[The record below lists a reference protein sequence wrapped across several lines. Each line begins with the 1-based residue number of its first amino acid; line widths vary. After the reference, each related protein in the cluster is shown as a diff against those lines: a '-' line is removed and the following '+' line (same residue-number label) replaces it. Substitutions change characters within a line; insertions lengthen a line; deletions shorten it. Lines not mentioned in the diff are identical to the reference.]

1 MARVPRLFCDTNLA
15 KGAVAELPAAAAHH
29 VTRVLRLKPGDTLVL
44 FNDTGKEYRGELLTA
59 SRRSPQFRVLD
70 AGTPEPEPVLA
81 IHLILG
87 VSRGQRMDY
96 ALQKATELG
105 VTEIT
110 PVITGR
116 SVVRL
121 QDEKREQRQAHWR
134 QILTHACEQSGR
146 CRLPV
151 LHPVVNFP
159 EHLAVPGQVGV
170 LLDPFSNRTLAD
182 LDPPSGTLAFLVGP
196 EGGLTGQERQAAI
209 EEGFTGIRLGPRIL
223 RTETAPLA
231 AVAAAQALWGDFR

>member
-1 MARVPRLFCDTNLA
+1 MARVPRVFCDATLA
-15 KGAVAELPAAAAHH
+15 SGAVAELPATAAHH
-29 VTRVLRLKPGDTLVL
+29 VTRVLRLKPGGTLIL
-44 FNDTGKEYRGELLTA
+44 FDDSGKEYRGELLDA
-59 SRRSPQFRVLD
+59 SRRSPKVRVLD
-70 AGTPEPEPVLA
+70 AGTREPDPVLA

-110 PVITGR
+110 PVITRR

-121 QDEKREQRQAHWR
+121 QDDKREQRQAHWR
-134 QILTHACEQSGR
+134 HILIHACEQSGR

-151 LHPVVNFP
+151 LHPPVDFSERP
-159 EHLAVPGQVGV
+159 AIPGQAGV
-170 LLDPFSNRTLAD
+170 LLDPLSDQTLVD
-182 LDPPSGTLAFLVGP
+182 LDPPSGALALLVGP
-196 EGGLTGQERQAAI
+196 EGGLSEQERQAALD
-209 EEGFTGIRLGPRIL
+209 EGFTGVRLGPRIL

-231 AVAAAQALWGDFR
+231 AIAAVQVLWGDFR

>member
-1 MARVPRLFCDTNLA
+1 
-15 KGAVAELPAAAAHH
+15 
-29 VTRVLRLKPGDTLVL
+29 
-44 FNDTGKEYRGELLTA
+44 
-59 SRRSPQFRVLD
+59 VLD
-70 AGTPEPEPVLA
+70 AGTPEPDPVLA

-110 PVITGR
+110 PVITRR

-121 QDEKREQRQAHWR
+121 QDDKREQRQAHWR

-151 LHPVVNFP
+151 LHPLVHFP
-159 EHLAVPGQVGV
+159 EHLGVPGQTGV
-170 LLDPFSNRTLAD
+170 LLDPVSDKTLAD
-182 LDPPSGTLAFLVGP
+182 LDPPSGTLALLVGP
-196 EGGLTGQERQAAI
+196 EGGLTEQERKSAL
-209 EEGFTGIRLGPRIL
+209 EEGFTAIRLGPRIL

-231 AVAAAQALWGDFR
+231 AVAAAQVLWGDFR

>member
-1 MARVPRLFCDTNLA
+1 MARVPRVFCDTTLA
-15 KGAVAELPAAAAHH
+15 NGAVVKLSSAAAHH

-44 FNDTGKEYRGELLTA
+44 FNDTGKEYRGELHAA
-59 SRRSPQFRVLD
+59 SRRSPQVRVLD
-70 AGTPEPEPVLA
+70 VGTPEPEPVLA

-121 QDEKREQRQAHWR
+121 QDDKREQRQAHWR
-134 QILTHACEQSGR
+134 HILIHACEQSGR

-151 LHPVVNFP
+151 LHPVVNFLELP
-159 EHLAVPGQVGV
+159 AVPGQAGV
-170 LLDPFSNRTLAD
+170 LLDPFSDKTLAD
-182 LDPPSGTLAFLVGP
+182 LHPPSGTLALLVGP
-196 EGGLTGQERQAAI
+196 EGGLTGQERHAVLDA
-209 EEGFTGIRLGPRIL
+209 GFTGIRLGPRIL

-231 AVAAAQALWGDFR
+231 AVAAAQVLWGDFR